1 MFLSSPS
8 KNPNLPYV
16 GKIIKMWER
25 FNGSKI
31 VRVKWFYHPEETKA
45 GRRPSDGKVSCDVM
59 FYNEVYIVTHQGPV
73 VRRMDSAIHR
83 IVIISNILKYC
94 SFTGISLIKVRYF

>member
-8 KNPNLPYV
+8 KNPHLPYV

-25 FNGSKI
+25 FNGSKV

-45 GRRPSDGKVSCDVM
+45 GLRPSDGKVSQVVM
-59 FYNEVYIVTHQGPV
+59 FYTRVYIVDFRTLVPTFRRCSE
-73 VRRMDSAIHR
+73 VRFECNFVAKFGSSEVK
-83 IVIISNILKYC
+83 VIY
-94 SFTGISLIKVRYF
+94 

>member
-8 KNPNLPYV
+8 KNPHLPYV

-25 FNGSKI
+25 FNGSKV

-45 GRRPSDGKVSCDVM
+45 GLRPSDGKVS
-59 FYNEVYIVTHQGPV
+59 
-73 VRRMDSAIHR
+73 
-83 IVIISNILKYC
+83 
-94 SFTGISLIKVRYF
+94 